1 LGFIRHEECPC
12 GQSSDG
18 LSVYDDG
25 SYCQV
30 CEKQFKDGDE
40 KAPSKAKPQ
49 PNEFG
54 EVEEEKTFV
63 PIKGRFEALIS
74 RGITEETCR
83 ACDYQVGEN
92 KNGKRIH
99 IQNIKDAQGR
109 VIDQKT
115 RDSKKQFSWVG
126 DSPYKKNGGVIG
138 SWAWPAKGKYVVIT
152 EGEIDRMSVHQA
164 LTNGKYTTPTGSLP
178 NGSGSVKKAFLA
190 DYEKLMAFDSIVLC
204 FDADEPGQK
213 ALTEACEMF
222 PPGKVKLMTL
232 SRKDANEVLDKDGPG
247 PLVKAFWDAKAVRP
261 DGIREGRE
269 FTKEKLKT
277 KKRKGF
283 TVRFPGLNDKLM
295 GLRTAEVTTLTAG
308 SGIGK
313 STLARDIA
321 YQMRTDH
328 GLKVGNIYLEEDNE
342 TSVAAYCALH
352 AGVPLKQ
359 LLSDPESLSDDAWD
373 AALAAVVWDGMMFYD
388 HFGSLESERLLTMM
402 RYMAASG
409 CSFIVL
415 DHISIVTSGLE
426 SGSEGERKDIDILMT
441 KLASF
446 VKETGCG
453 VIAIVHLKRSQ
464 GKNFNE
470 GSAISLNDLRGSAAI
485 EQLSYNVIAMERD
498 QQNPEKKAYAVL
510 RVLKC
515 RVTGDT
521 GEADTLEW
529 DIPTGR
535 YKLANPFKAASGDA
549 VNNDEED
556 APF

>member
-1 LGFIRHEECPC
+1 MGSCTKGECPC
-12 GQSSDG
+12 GTSSDAFAT
-18 LSVYDDG
+18 YDDG
-25 SYCQV
+25 SVWCFSCQDP
-30 CEKQFKDGDE
+30 KNFGGKT
-40 KAPSKAKPQ
+40 PRKPKRER
-49 PNEFG
+49 NEFG

-63 PIKGRFEALIS
+63 PIKGHFEALVS
-74 RGITEETCR
+74 RGITEDTCR
-83 ACDYQVGEN
+83 KCDYQIGEN
-92 KNGKRIH
+92 HHGKRIH
-99 IQNIKDAQGR
+99 IQLIKDGQGR

-115 RDSKKQFSWVG
+115 RDSKKQFSWIG
-126 DSPYKKNGGVIG
+126 DSAFKKNGGVIG
-138 SWAWPAKGKYVVIT
+138 SWSWPAKGKYVVIT
-152 EGEIDRMSVHQA
+152 EGEIDRMSVSQA
-164 LTNGKYTTPTGSLP
+164 LSADNKWPTGSLP
-178 NGSGSVKKAFLA
+178 NGADSVKKAFLA
-190 DYEKLMAFDSIVLC
+190 DYDKLMAFDHIVLC
-204 FDADEPGQK
+204 FDNDAPGQK
-213 ALTEACEMF
+213 ALTTACEMF
-222 PPGKVKLMTL
+222 PPGKVKIMTL
-232 SRKDANEVLDKDGPG
+232 SRKDANEVLTKDGPG
-247 PLVKAFWDAKAVRP
+247 PLVKAFWDAAPYRP

-269 FTKEKLKT
+269 FTKERLKT

-283 TVRFPGLNDKLM
+283 TIRFPGLNDKLM

-359 LLSDPESLSDDAWD
+359 LLSDPESLSDDKWD

-470 GSAISLNDLRGSAAI
+470 GGQISLNDLRGSASI
-485 EQLSYNVIAMERD
+485 EQLSYNVVAIERD

-529 DIPTGR
+529 DVPSGR
-535 YKLANPFKAASGDA
+535 YKLANPFTAASGDA
-549 VNNDEED
+549 LTNDEED

>member
-1 LGFIRHEECPC
+1 MGFIRHEECPC
-12 GQSSDG
+12 GKSSDG

-30 CEKQFKDGDE
+30 CEKQFKDGAE
-40 KAPSKAKPQ
+40 TAPSKPKRD
-49 PNEFG
+49 EFG
-54 EVEEEKTFV
+54 EEVEEKVFK
-63 PIKGRFEALIS
+63 PIKGHYEDLTA

-83 ACDYQVGEN
+83 KCDYQIGEN
-92 KNGKRIH
+92 YAGKRVH
-99 IQNIKDAQGR
+99 IQLIKDGQGR

-126 DSPYKKNGGVIG
+126 DSAYKKNGGIIG
-138 SWAWPAKGKYVVIT
+138 SWSWPEKGRSVVIT
-152 EGEIDRMSVHQA
+152 EGEIDRMSISQA
-164 LTNGKYTTPTGSLP
+164 FDNKYASGSLP

-190 DYEKLMAFDSIVLC
+190 DYEKLMRFDHIVLC
-204 FDADEPGQK
+204 FDNDEPGQK

-222 PPGKVKLMTL
+222 PPGKIKIMTL
-232 SRKDANEVLDKDGPG
+232 SRKDANEVLQKDGPG
-247 PLVKAFWDAKAVRP
+247 PLVKAYWDAKPFRP

-269 FTKEKLKT
+269 FTKERLKT
-277 KKRKGF
+277 KKRKGYAI
-283 TVRFPGLNDKLM
+283 RFPSLNEKLM
-295 GLRTAEVTTLTAG
+295 GLRPAEVTTLTAG

-321 YQMRTDH
+321 YQMRTEH

-359 LLSDPESLSDDAWD
+359 LLNDPESLTDDKWD

-402 RYMAASG
+402 RFMAASG
-409 CSFIVL
+409 CTFIVL

-470 GSAISLNDLRGSAAI
+470 GGQISLNDMRGSASI
-485 EQLSYNVIAMERD
+485 EQLSYNVIAIERD
-498 QQNPEKKAYAVL
+498 QQNQDKKAYAVL

-529 DIPTGR
+529 DVETGR
-535 YKLANPFKAASGDA
+535 YKLANPFNAAGGDA
-549 VNNDEED
+549 VNDDRED
-556 APF
+556 TPF

>member
-1 LGFIRHEECPC
+1 MSSCTKGECPC
-12 GQSSDG
+12 GTSSDAFAT
-18 LSVYDDG
+18 YDDG
-25 SYCQV
+25 GVWCFSCNDPKNFGGKG
-30 CEKQFKDGDE
+30 EPK
-40 KAPSKAKPQ
+40 KPRTD
-49 PNEFG
+49 EFG
-54 EVEEEKTFV
+54 EATEEKTFR
-63 PIKGRFEALIS
+63 PIKGHYADLTA
-74 RGITEETCR
+74 RGITEATCKK
-83 ACDYQVGEN
+83 CDYQLGELGDGR
-92 KNGKRIH
+92 KVH
-99 IQNIKDAQGR
+99 IQLIKDETGR

-115 RDSKKQFSWVG
+115 RTRDKKFSWLG
-126 DSPYKKNGGVIG
+126 NSAFKNNGGVIG
-138 SWAWPAKGKYVVIT
+138 SWSWPEKGRSVVIT
-152 EGEIDRMSVHQA
+152 EGEIDRMSVSQA
-164 LTNGKYTTPTGSLP
+164 FDNKYPTGSLP
-178 NGSGSVKKAFLA
+178 NGSNSVKKAFLA
-190 DYEKLMAFDSIVLC
+190 DYEKLMRFDHIILC
-204 FDADEPGQK
+204 FDNDEPGQK
-213 ALTEACEMF
+213 ALVEACGMF
-222 PPGKVKLMTL
+222 PPGKIKIMTL
-232 SRKDANEVLDKDGPG
+232 GRKDANEVLTKDGPG
-247 PLVKAFWDAKAVRP
+247 PLVKAYWDAKPYRP

-283 TVRFPGLNDKLM
+283 TLRFPGLNDKLM

-321 YQMRTDH
+321 YQLRTDH
-328 GLKVGNIYLEEDNE
+328 DQKVGNIYLEEDNE

-409 CSFIVL
+409 CTFIVL

-470 GSAISLNDLRGSAAI
+470 GSQISLSDLRGSASL
-485 EQLSYNVIAMERD
+485 EQLSFNVIAVERD
-498 QQNPEKKAYAVL
+498 QQNPDKKAFATL

-521 GEADTLEW
+521 GEADRLEW
-529 DIPTGR
+529 DAPTGR
-535 YKLANPFKAASGDA
+535 YKLACPFDA
-549 VNNDEED
+549 DGKDPVDNDEED
-556 APF
+556 TKF